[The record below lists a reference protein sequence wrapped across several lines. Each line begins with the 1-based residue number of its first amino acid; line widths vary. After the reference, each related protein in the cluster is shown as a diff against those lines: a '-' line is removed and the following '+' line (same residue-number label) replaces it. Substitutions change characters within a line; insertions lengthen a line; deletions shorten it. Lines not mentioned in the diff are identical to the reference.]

1 MQLKRY
7 YLPLLLLW
15 PNFVCLQSQSL
26 SNEFVYS
33 QSGTYYIIDVKDYSF
48 NQLLIEGV
56 NTLERQLG
64 VLNIPVRHFK
74 LAIYGHIRSHDFTL
88 NKGESRLKN
97 TTFRAIA
104 FSYPSATLKG
114 DTIMLS
120 GLVTMPIAD
129 NNNPKSMLVY
139 HRIMATSYSIAPS
152 NSLPLEAV
160 LTADNT
166 ICVFPDYDG
175 CGITERNPFAYTAFN
190 YHARCATDCILAAFE
205 IINDA
210 GIKLDKDFY
219 TWNVGYSQGGGYA
232 LAMHKYIETTLPANL
247 ASRINL
253 KWSLCGDGVYTPIEL
268 YKHALMT
275 RNMGSTPA
283 VYLKGLQS
291 IFYSHEECL
300 SDLKMSDFFSDN
312 ALEKKLDSLLL
323 ASDDSLWEIV
333 NKLDELVK
341 DIDPYYYF
349 SPMALDTCSNLFKA
363 MATAFNMDDC
373 ALGWHPIA
381 PVVLYHSTKDSCIP
395 YQHASKVYSVLS
407 ENNGNC
413 FFYTPIING
422 SHVQTSVLFFSNLLK
437 LCEDNLFKKY
447 TKRKHN

>member
-1 MQLKRY
+1 MLF
-7 YLPLLLLW
+7 LLFLLL
-15 PNFVCLQSQSL
+15 NDCHLQSQS
-26 SNEFVYS
+26 STNDPADSINPYC
-33 QSGTYYIIDVKDYSF
+33 IIEVKDYTF
-48 NQLLIEGV
+48 KQLLDEGI
-56 NTLERQLG
+56 NTMDRQLSI
-64 VLNIPVRHFK
+64 LNIPVKNFK
-74 LAIYGHIRSHDFTL
+74 FVINGHIRSHHFKL
-88 NKGESRLKN
+88 NKGKNRLHN

-104 FSYPSATLKG
+104 FSYPSVSPKG

-120 GLVTMPIAD
+120 GLVTIPITDD
-129 NNNPKSMLVY
+129 NKPANMLVY
-139 HRIMATSYSIAPS
+139 HRIMAPSYIIAPS

-166 ICVFPDYDG
+166 ICVFPDYYG
-175 CGITERNPFAYTAFN
+175 CGITEGNPFAYTALN
-190 YHARCATDCILAAFE
+190 YHARCATDCVLAAFE

-210 GIKLDKDFY
+210 GIELENDFY

-253 KWSLCGDGVYTPIEL
+253 KWSLCGGGVYTPIEL
-268 YKHALMT
+268 YKHALTT

-300 SDLKMSDFFSDN
+300 SDLKMSDFFSDS

-341 DIDPYYYF
+341 DKDPYYYF
-349 SPMALDTCSNLFKA
+349 SPMALDTNSHLFRS
-363 MATAFNMDDC
+363 MATAFGLDDC

-381 PVVLYHSTKDSCIP
+381 PVVIYHSTKDSCIP
-395 YQHASKVYSVLS
+395 YQQASNAYSILS

-422 SHVQTSVLFFSNLLK
+422 SHVQTSVLFFSSLLK

-447 TKRKHN
+447 TKRKPN